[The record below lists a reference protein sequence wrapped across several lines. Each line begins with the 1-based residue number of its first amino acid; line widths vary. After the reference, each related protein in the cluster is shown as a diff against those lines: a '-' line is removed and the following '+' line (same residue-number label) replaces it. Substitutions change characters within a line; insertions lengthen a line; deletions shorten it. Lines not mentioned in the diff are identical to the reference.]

1 MSRRL
6 INKDSHL
13 LWAVRWVLY
22 FVGSWCLLYPILVTP
37 LVADDFLNPFF
48 QYTNTQGGYWN
59 SIVFGWDTAFNGASM
74 RLAGNVISALI
85 NNLWLDLAG
94 HSLVSLS
101 KFYAIQ
107 KYVVLI
113 LCGFSLSYFYGALL
127 ISLGHKITLLK
138 RTMLCSFVF
147 FSTLQI
153 HGLWSNDPVSS
164 YPMSGFMV
172 AAIGFY
178 LLGLAAHT
186 SLRPTT
192 LRILT
197 LSVFCVTSVFY
208 YEILAGVGVLTFLIL
223 MSPISRENLRRS
235 LGRIFLYA
243 TPAIATFLTMTMS
256 RMHTA
261 AQSENYGGTS
271 IALGG
276 KTLKT
281 FVFGVLSS
289 LPASAW
295 EVTTQFLGG
304 GVTLKLVSV
313 ATLLLVVIVG
323 LLEFPTISDFTRPFR
338 TQNRPLFATL
348 ILSLIGFWFFAVGLQ
363 SLTEKVQNE
372 TGKLG
377 YVYSYYAIGSA
388 SVAVLMSLSVVFLS
402 QKSINFRISLFSCF
416 LLFATIQGSITWRI
430 SEQMSNSFIPNRTL
444 LATFS
449 NFDTVPKRCQ
459 ALRNWSA
466 GNWPSYYEDGMIQGL
481 QEASLGFHQEPFCP
495 NFTNS

>member
-1 MSRRL
+1 MSHRL
-6 INKDSHL
+6 NNKDSHL
-13 LWAVRWVLY
+13 LLAVQWVLY
-22 FVGSWCLLYPILVTP
+22 FVCSWCLLYPILVTP

-74 RLAGNVISALI
+74 RLAGNVVSALL

-94 HSLVSLS
+94 YSLVSLS
-101 KFYAIQ
+101 TFYAIQ

-113 LCGFSLSYFYGALL
+113 LCAFSLSYFYGVLL
-127 ISLGHKITLLK
+127 NSLGRNITLLK

-178 LLGLAAHT
+178 ILGWAAHT
-186 SLRPTT
+186 SIRPTT
-192 LRILT
+192 SRILA
-197 LSVFCVTSVFY
+197 LLVFCITSVFY
-208 YEILAGVGVLTFLIL
+208 YEILAGVGVLTFPVLV
-223 MSPISRENLRRS
+223 SSISRANLRRS
-235 LGRIFLYA
+235 LHKILLLA
-243 TPAIATFLTMTMS
+243 TPAIATFLTMTVS

-261 AQSENYGGTS
+261 AQSGNYGGTS

-281 FVFGVLSS
+281 FLFGLISS

-304 GVTLKLVSV
+304 GVKLKLVSI
-313 ATLLLVVIVG
+313 ATVFLVVIVG
-323 LLEFPTISDFTRPFR
+323 LWEFPTITDFSRTFR
-338 TQNRPLFATL
+338 TQNRPLL
-348 ILSLIGFWFFAVGLQ
+348 IALTLSLFGFWFFAVGLQ

-388 SVAVLMSLSVVFLS
+388 AVSVLISLAIVFIS
-402 QKSINFRISLFSCF
+402 QKSLNFRIILFSCF
-416 LLFATIQGSITWRI
+416 LLFATVQGSITWRI
-430 SEQMSNSFIPNRTL
+430 SEQMSSSLVPNRTL
-444 LATFS
+444 LAAFS
-449 NFDTVPKRCQ
+449 DFDSVPERCQ

-466 GNWPSYYEDGMIQGL
+466 GNWPTYYEDGMIQGL

-495 NFTNS
+495 NFINS

>member
-1 MSRRL
+1 M
-6 INKDSHL
+6 
-13 LWAVRWVLY
+13 
-22 FVGSWCLLYPILVTP
+22 LYPILVTP

-48 QYTNTQGGYWN
+48 QYSNTQGGYWN
-59 SIVFGWDTAFNGASM
+59 SILFGWDTAFNGASM
-74 RLAGNVISALI
+74 RLAGNVSSAVL

-94 HSLVSLS
+94 NSLISLS
-101 KFYAIQ
+101 EFYAIQ
-107 KYVVLI
+107 KYVVFI
-113 LCGFSLSYFYGALL
+113 LCGFSLSYFFGAVLV
-127 ISLGHKITLLK
+127 SLGHDITLLK
-138 RTMLCSFVF
+138 RTMLCSLVF

-178 LLGLAAHT
+178 LLGWAAYT

-197 LSVFCVTSVFY
+197 LLVLCVTSVFY
-208 YEILAGVGVLTFLIL
+208 YEILAGVGVLTFLVLI
-223 MSPISRENLRRS
+223 SPISRVNVRRS
-235 LGRIFLYA
+235 IGRIFLSA
-243 TPAIATFLTMTMS
+243 TPAIATILAMTLS

-261 AQSENYGGTS
+261 AQSANYGGTS

-281 FVFGVLSS
+281 FVLGLISS

-295 EVTTQFLGG
+295 RVTAQFLGG
-304 GVTLKLVSV
+304 GVTIKLVSI
-313 ATLLLVVIVG
+313 ATLALAVVVG
-323 LLEFPTISDFTRPFR
+323 LWEFPTISEFTRPFK
-338 TQNRPLFATL
+338 TQNRPLFRTL

-388 SVAVLMSLSVVFLS
+388 SVAVLMSLSVVFIS
-402 QKSINFRISLFSCF
+402 QKSFNFRITLFSCF

-430 SEQMSNSFIPNRTL
+430 SEQMSNSLIPNRTL
-444 LATFS
+444 LAAFS

-466 GNWPSYYEDGMIQGL
+466 GNWPQYYEDGMIQGL

-495 NFTNS
+495 NFINP